1 MAFMNATCLLPAIA
15 NSIEATVK
23 LEREAQESEHEN
35 VRICI
40 IGSKRGIYLVIRI
53 LSRHGFA
60 SIDAWSVP
68 QPTENS
74 GEYISILLL
83 QLDLD

>member
-1 MAFMNATCLLPAIA
+1 MKKNSFLPSIP
-15 NSIEATVK
+15 NSIEAAVK
-23 LEREAQESEHEN
+23 LEREAQDSEHEI

-40 IGSKRGIYLVIRI
+40 LGSKRGIYLVIRI

-60 SIDAWSVP
+60 SADAWSVP
-68 QPTENS
+68 EPTGDA

-83 QLDLD
+83 RLDLE